1 MDWYVTYRYESS
13 LLTRIGTDGKPIL
26 EDESIH
32 ILQLEVLFDLLDT
45 AWESSEDHI
54 KDAIKNLGQGEGLIV
69 PLVINENVLHIYK
82 ASSEQLMDVINR
94 YSTDQVKQKISETD
108 GPLFAWRWSEDGY
121 YGFDSVMTAAEFLET
136 TWWTDGKS
144 EDREIGART
153 TVGVIDLC
161 PDCYGHPVGEM
172 AYLSPSEIKQLFTDY
187 IEFAEIGDM
196 CEWEN
201 TSAGDINEL
210 IRVK

>member
-1 MDWYVTYRYESS
+1 MDWYVTYRYESN

-153 TVGVIDLC
+153 TVLQAMSGYPADQLV
-161 PDCYGHPVGEM
+161 
-172 AYLSPSEIKQLFTDY
+172 YLSPSEIKQLFADY